1 MDACIEQQ
9 AEQLAG
15 VIDKLACL
23 ARRSVTCCSPSCSQT
38 KLGVPTETAIT
49 KSTCMPAW
57 LSPEECNV
65 LFAVVLPCQSK
76 QRDCNDYDGMTA

>member
-1 MDACIEQQ
+1 MNACIEQL

-38 KLGVPTETAIT
+38 KLGVPTETALT

-57 LSPEECNV
+57 LSPEDCNV
-65 LFAVVLPCQSK
+65 KFAVVLPCQSK
-76 QRDCNDYDGMTA
+76 QRDCIHYIDMKA